1 MTKSKVI
8 LVLAIVVALLSCL
21 FAGCGIPQEEYE
33 RVNAEL
39 RASQTQAAELQDEIG
54 ELKEQNKSAAAQLKA
69 SQAQVVELQDE
80 IRELKEQYEIVGET
94 PAETAENIVK
104 RYYET
109 HIYSVY
115 DFYVCSDMALDV
127 WNMLKAQGIDA
138 LVQIGNVETGA
149 ENLPEVDHAWVLA
162 EVSPGCYLALETT
175 GGYTVREEDD
185 PLYYQ
190 GWSFDNPR
198 DYKRFIELR
207 QEYNIRVSIIEQLTT
222 ESENIYEEY
231 EREFD
236 YYQELVDEF
245 NEKYAGQP
253 VSSKSL
259 TLKDKIEVQLAIAK
273 EKEGRYNQLTELINE
288 QQQELENIIS
298 KMHGLIKAR

>member
-8 LVLAIVVALLSCL
+8 LVLAIAVALLPCL

-39 RASQTQAAELQDEIG
+39 G
-54 ELKEQNKSAAAQLKA
+54 A
-69 SQAQVVELQDE
+69 SQAQVAELQDE
-80 IRELKEQYEIVGET
+80 IRELKEQSEIVGET

-109 HIYSVY
+109 HIYSEY

-127 WNMLKAQGIDA
+127 WNMLKAQGINA

-149 ENLPEVDHAWVLA
+149 ENLPEVDHAWILA
-162 EVSPGCYLALETT
+162 EISPGCYLALEAT
-175 GGYTVREEDD
+175 GGYVVREEDN

-198 DYKRFIELR
+198 DYKSFIELR
-207 QEYNIRVSIIEQLTT
+207 QEYYIRVSIIDQLTT
-222 ESENIYEEY
+222 ESENTYEEY
-231 EREFD
+231 ETEYD

-245 NEKYAGQP
+245 NEKYTGQP
-253 VSSKSL
+253 VSSESQ
-259 TLKDKIEVQLAIAK
+259 TFKDKIEAQLAIAK
-273 EKEGRYNQLTELINE
+273 EKEGRYNQLTELIDE

-298 KMHGLIKAR
+298 EMHGLIKTMPNLGGESS

>member
-1 MTKSKVI
+1 M
-8 LVLAIVVALLSCL
+8 
-21 FAGCGIPQEEYE
+21 
-33 RVNAEL
+33 
-39 RASQTQAAELQDEIG
+39 
-54 ELKEQNKSAAAQLKA
+54 
-69 SQAQVVELQDE
+69 
-80 IRELKEQYEIVGET
+80 KEQYEIVGET
-94 PAETAENIVK
+94 PTETAENIVK

-127 WNMLKAQGIDA
+127 WNMLKAQGINA
-138 LVQIGNVETGA
+138 LIQIGNVETGA
-149 ENLPEVDHAWVLA
+149 EDLPEVDHAWILA
-162 EVSPGCYLALETT
+162 EVSPEYYLALETT
-175 GGYTVREEDD
+175 GGYTVREEDN

-207 QEYNIRVSIIEQLTT
+207 QEYNIRISIIDQSTT
-222 ESENIYEEY
+222 ESEKLYEEY
-231 EREFD
+231 ETEYN

-245 NEKYAGQP
+245 NEEYAGQP
-253 VSSKSL
+253 VSSKSQ
-259 TLKDKIEVQLAIAK
+259 TFKDKIEAQLAIAK

-298 KMHGLIKAR
+298 KMHGLIKTLTNLRGG